1 MLEAAIPPH
10 LQKPR
15 TCPISTPPNY
25 HPPFPNYCARFPT
38 NMSHLVM
45 ATIGAQYPS
54 HDDFTS
60 IATEKIKSFVTSSS
74 SASSF
79 WETVSVTDKRGFYN
93 IAIIAYWPSVSDFE
107 TRKTESGFGSW
118 WSSTDRE
125 HDGHGWFQET
135 LLPSVDRFE
144 TVFSNNEVPEGAANM
159 REKISGEISEHAY
172 WGSMRDRFAAAQ
184 DDRLEGEKGAAR
196 AEGATRGG
204 KRARVLGRKNLC
216 IIRSGQDWSA
226 TLPAERKLYLEN
238 MHPVLIKGMTFP
250 RDEGKSIGCYENN
263 LWDVVDSS
271 TYEANL
277 EKTFGLGFFDDLSS
291 LEYWSKSHQTHIDI
305 FGGFLMYAKKLNNV
319 LSLRLFHE
327 IYVLEADQQVFE
339 YVGCHEETGML
350 NADGVGTRDR

>member
-1 MLEAAIPPH
+1 
-10 LQKPR
+10 
-15 TCPISTPPNY
+15 
-25 HPPFPNYCARFPT
+25 
-38 NMSHLVM
+38 
-45 ATIGAQYPS
+45 
-54 HDDFTS
+54 
-60 IATEKIKSFVTSSS
+60 
-74 SASSF
+74 
-79 WETVSVTDKRGFYN
+79 VTDKRGFYN
-93 IAIIAYWPSVSDFE
+93 IAIIAYWPSISNFE
-107 TRKTESGFGSW
+107 TWKIDTGFEAW
-118 WSSTDRE
+118 WTSTDRE

-159 REKISGEISEHAY
+159 REKISGEIGEHAY

-184 DDRLEGEKGAAR
+184 DDRLKGEKDDLSILKEVANGTKMKGASR
-196 AEGATRGG
+196 RS
-204 KRARVLGRKNLC
+204 RVLGKKNLC
-216 IIRSGQDWSA
+216 VIRSGQDWSA
-226 TLPAERKLYLEN
+226 TLPAERKLYLET
-238 MHPVLIKGMTFP
+238 MHPVFIKGMALL

-271 TYEANL
+271 TYEAKL

-327 IYVLEADQQVFE
+327 IYVLEADQQLFE

-350 NADGVGTRDR
+350 NAGGAGMQ